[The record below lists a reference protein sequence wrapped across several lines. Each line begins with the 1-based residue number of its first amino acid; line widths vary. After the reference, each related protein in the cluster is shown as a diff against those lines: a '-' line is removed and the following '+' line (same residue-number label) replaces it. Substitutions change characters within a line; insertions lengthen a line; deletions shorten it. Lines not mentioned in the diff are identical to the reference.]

1 MNRLK
6 FLFLSLRERM
16 PAGQV
21 RVGRKLSRAALPD
34 PHPCPSP
41 GGRGVLLLLS
51 LLFAPFF
58 VAGIASAAPTPS
70 GVAAIA
76 AYAGNWKGTTKNFAT
91 PYSKAAKTS
100 DTLRNDCW
108 SDSDF
113 YVCRQIVNGK
123 PAPVLSVYTYDA
135 KTDIYHVYS
144 VPAHGGNSADS
155 GELII
160 KGNVWTFPWE
170 YQHDRK
176 TMYFRVVNVWSSSNT
191 IEYRQEFS
199 ADQIHWTLMA
209 KGHEIRDTH

>member
-1 MNRLK
+1 MKKQLLVS
-6 FLFLSLRERM
+6 LF
-16 PAGQV
+16 
-21 RVGRKLSRAALPD
+21 
-34 PHPCPSP
+34 
-41 GGRGVLLLLS
+41 
-51 LLFAPFF
+51 
-58 VAGIASAAPTPS
+58 IASLFTVLYVTNAQAAPS

-76 AYAGNWKGTTKNFAT
+76 AYAGSWRGTTEKFAT
-91 PYSKAAKTS
+91 PYSKAGKTS
-100 DTLRNDCW
+100 DTLHNDCW

-144 VPAHGGNSADS
+144 VPAYGGDTASS

-170 YQHDRK
+170 YQHDGK
-176 TMYFRVVNVWSSSNT
+176 TTYFRVVNTWSSPST

-199 ADQIHWTLMA
+199 ADKIHWMLMA
-209 KGHEIRDTH
+209 KGREVKVH